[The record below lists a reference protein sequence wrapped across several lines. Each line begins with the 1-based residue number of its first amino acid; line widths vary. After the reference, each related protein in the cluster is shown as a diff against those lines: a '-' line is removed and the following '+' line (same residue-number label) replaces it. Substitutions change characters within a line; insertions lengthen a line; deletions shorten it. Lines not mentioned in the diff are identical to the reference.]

1 MDIDLLLTILEYVG
15 TIAFAISGALLAI
28 ENKMDIL
35 GVMILGCTTAVGGGL
50 FRDILI
56 GRPMPLMF
64 ENPTYVI
71 VACLTTLVVFITM
84 SILHNFK
91 MVESKSYKIAY
102 TLIDSLGLGVF
113 VVVGVKLTRDF
124 GITNPFLIIFS
135 SVLTAVGGG
144 LLRDI
149 MSARIP
155 AIFRKHIYCV
165 AAIVGSLWFYSITYY
180 TNLYP
185 LASILSILIVV
196 GIRYLA
202 FYFKWNLPKVKIN
215 EE

>member
-165 AAIVGSLWFYSITYY
+165 AAIVGSLLFYSITYY

>member
-1 MDIDLLLTILEYVG
+1 
-15 TIAFAISGALLAI
+15 
-28 ENKMDIL
+28 
-35 GVMILGCTTAVGGGL
+35 
-50 FRDILI
+50 
-56 GRPMPLMF
+56 MPLMF

-165 AAIVGSLWFYSITYY
+165 AAIVGSLLFYSITYY

>member
-1 MDIDLLLTILEYVG
+1 M
-15 TIAFAISGALLAI
+15 AI

-165 AAIVGSLWFYSITYY
+165 AAIVGSLLFYSITYY

>member
-165 AAIVGSLWFYSITYY
+165 AAIVGSLLFYSITYY
-180 TNLYP
+180 TNLYT
-185 LASILSILIVV
+185 LASILYILIVV

>member
-1 MDIDLLLTILEYVG
+1 MDIDLFLTILEYVG
-15 TIAFAISGALLAI
+15 TIAFAISGALVAI
-28 ENKMDIL
+28 ENRMDIL

-64 ENPTYVI
+64 EHPTYVI
-71 VACLTTLVVFITM
+71 VACVTTLVVFIVM
-84 SILHNFK
+84 NILHNFK
-91 MVESKSYKIAY
+91 MIESKSYKIAY

-113 VVVGVKLTRDF
+113 VVVGIKLTRDF

-165 AAIVGSLWFYSITYY
+165 AAIVGALLFYYMTYF
-180 TNLYP
+180 TNLYS
-185 LASILSILIVV
+185 LASILTIFIVV

-202 FYFKWNLPKVKIN
+202 FYFKLNLPKVKIN

>member
-56 GRPMPLMF
+56 GRHMPLMF

-165 AAIVGSLWFYSITYY
+165 AAIVGSLLFYSITYY

>member
-91 MVESKSYKIAY
+91 MVESKLYKIAY
-102 TLIDSLGLGVF
+102 TLIDSLGFGVS

-124 GITNPFLIIFS
+124 GISNLFLIIFS

-165 AAIVGSLWFYSITYY
+165 AAIVGSLLFYSITYY

>member
-165 AAIVGSLWFYSITYY
+165 AAIVGSLLFYSITYY

-185 LASILSILIVV
+185 LASILSILVVV

>member
-64 ENPTYVI
+64 ENPTYDI

-165 AAIVGSLWFYSITYY
+165 AAIVGSLLFYSITYY

>member
-1 MDIDLLLTILEYVG
+1 MDLLLTILEYVG

-165 AAIVGSLWFYSITYY
+165 AAIVGSLLFYSITYY

>member
-165 AAIVGSLWFYSITYY
+165 DAIVGSLLFYSITYY